1 MADTNTPADEQQT
14 TPPAPETPPTETE
27 TPPAPEGT
35 EETVEEQETEE
46 QPKLSYED
54 LQTELTRVRQEAA
67 QRRIEARDLK
77 EQLAN
82 ARTPEEFA
90 AVQGKVAELER
101 AQTVRDIADTFKLPR
116 ELREVLKGD
125 TEDELKAH
133 AAILAKFAPADEEP
147 PPPFLGGGLDPND
160 SDDDDINPAA
170 LAKSLRRKSF

>member
-14 TPPAPETPPTETE
+14 TPPAPETPPTDPA

-35 EETVEEQETEE
+35 EGQGAEE

-82 ARTPEEFA
+82 AKTPEEFA
-90 AVQGKVAELER
+90 TVQGKVAELER
-101 AQTVRDIADTFKLPR
+101 AQTVRDIADTFKLPK

-160 SDDDDINPAA
+160 GDDDDINPAA